1 MSGYTYE
8 EISKDVKEQLAILL
22 NIEEESISDDDQM
35 IEDLGATSVAIVQL
49 YLNCQEKYD
58 VRLADD
64 IDLLESITVR
74 EFIEKI
80 VMRSDEEEDGD
91 GQAAREEESPETL

>member
-1 MSGYTYE
+1 MSDYTYE
-8 EISKDVKEQLAILL
+8 DISKDVKEQLAILL
-22 NIEEESISDDDQM
+22 NIEADSISDDDQM

-80 VMRSDEEEDGD
+80 VLRSDEESAGD
-91 GQAAREEESPETL
+91 GQPEEERHPEIP

>member
-1 MSGYTYE
+1 MSDYTYE
-8 EISKDVKEQLAILL
+8 DISKDVKEQLAILL
-22 NIEEESISDDDQM
+22 NIEADSISDDDQM

-80 VMRSDEEEDGD
+80 VLRSDEESAEDG
-91 GQAAREEESPETL
+91 RPEEEGHPEIP